1 MKILKSIFKILP
13 WILLLFAG
21 VFFYFSDNTQLL
33 SALAN
38 PKISETETHQV
49 VIEKIEALGK
59 LELVKYQFKDVLE
72 YTQKLRF
79 FPDSRIILIASGEA
93 VGCIDLN
100 QILEEDIFISGD
112 TLMINL
118 PPPELCYY
126 KLDHQKSKVYDSKFT
141 LLNRVDTLINAAFR
155 KAERQIKQ
163 SAIQSGILQQT
174 QSNARMMLT
183 PMLEA
188 MSGKTVILGF
198 KLEGQKLDFKQ

>member
-1 MKILKSIFKILP
+1 MKLLKLIFKIVP
-13 WILLLFAG
+13 WILVLFAG
-21 VFFYFSDNTQLL
+21 IFFYFSDNTQLL
-33 SALAN
+33 SALTH
-38 PKISETETHQV
+38 PKVSETETHQV

-93 VGCIDLN
+93 VGCIDLS
-100 QILEEDIFISGD
+100 QMLEEDILVSGD
-112 TLMINL
+112 TLMLNL
-118 PPPELCYY
+118 PAPELCYY

-163 SAIQSGILQQT
+163 SAIQSGILQET
-174 QSNARMMLT
+174 QKNARMMLV

-188 MSGKTVILGF
+188 MSGKKVILGF
-198 KLEGQKLDFKQ
+198 KLEGQKINFEQ